1 VKIKNS
7 QKIFLHV
14 KLSGQI
20 KFFIKSCVIFSI
32 LSFGFSL
39 TGSAFH
45 ADDSSIIGSPLIVSN
60 PSLEHIFGH
69 ILFGMIA
76 GAISL
81 SLRYVFL
88 SGALA
93 LLLDA
98 DHLLQFF
105 NVEMISRSVH
115 SFPFAIIIAVIMLYV
130 FGKKDYRLA
139 AISFSAIISH
149 IAFDTWLAG
158 QIYPGSTSGFPLLSP
173 FTVEI
178 FRFQGL
184 DWLYLEILAII
195 IVGIIAIL
203 DRKIS
208 IKNHIEK

>member
-1 VKIKNS
+1 M
-7 QKIFLHV
+7 FLHV
-14 KLSGQI
+14 KISGQV
-20 KFFIKSCVIFSI
+20 KFFIKSCAIFSI

-39 TGSAFH
+39 TGFLFP
-45 ADDSSIIGSPLIVSN
+45 DDSSIIGDPLLVSSL
-60 PSLEHIFGH
+60 SLEHILGH
-69 ILFGMIA
+69 IFFGMIA
-76 GAISL
+76 GVL
-81 SLRYVFL
+81 SLRLKYVFVI
-88 SGALA
+88 GAFA

-105 NVEMISRSVH
+105 NVEMISRMVH
-115 SFPFAIIIAVIMLYV
+115 SVPFAIIISVIMLYI

-149 IAFDTWLAG
+149 IAFDVWFVG
-158 QIYPGSTSGFPLLSP
+158 QIYPGSAGGFPLFSP

-178 FRFQGL
+178 LRFQGL
-184 DWLYLEILAII
+184 DWLYLEILAIA

-208 IKNHIEK
+208 IKNHVKK

>member
-1 VKIKNS
+1 M
-7 QKIFLHV
+7 FLHV
-14 KLSGQI
+14 KLSEQI
-20 KFFIKSCVIFSI
+20 KFFIKSCAIFSI

-39 TGSAFH
+39 TGLLFP
-45 ADDSSIIGSPLIVSN
+45 DDPSSSVIGSPLIVSN

-69 ILFGMIA
+69 IFFGMIA

-98 DHLLQFF
+98 DHLLQFLD
-105 NVEMISRSVH
+105 VEMISRIVH
-115 SFPFAIIIAVIMLYV
+115 SLPFAIIIAVIMLYV

-149 IAFDTWLAG
+149 IAFDIWLGG
-158 QIYPGSTSGFPLLSP
+158 QIYPGSTSGFPLFSP

-178 FRFQGL
+178 IKFQGL
-184 DWLYLEILAII
+184 DWLYLEILAI
-195 IVGIIAIL
+195 A
-203 DRKIS
+203 KWIS
-208 IKNHIEK
+208 TAFSFYS

>member
-1 VKIKNS
+1 MKI
-7 QKIFLHV
+7 
-14 KLSGQI
+14 SGQI
-20 KFFIKSCVIFSI
+20 KFVIKSCAIFSI

-39 TGSAFH
+39 TGFLFP
-45 ADDSSIIGSPLIVSN
+45 DDSSIIGDPLIVSN
-60 PSLEHIFGH
+60 PSLEHILGH
-69 ILFGMIA
+69 VFFGMIA
-76 GAISL
+76 GVL
-81 SLRYVFL
+81 SLRLKYVFL
-88 SGALA
+88 IGAFA

-105 NVEMISRSVH
+105 NVEMISRMVH
-115 SFPFAIIIAVIMLYV
+115 SVPFAIIIAVIMLYV

-149 IAFDTWLAG
+149 IAFDVWFAG
-158 QIYPGSTSGFPLLSP
+158 QIYPGSTGGFPLFSP

-178 FRFQGL
+178 IRFQGL
-184 DWLYLEILAII
+184 DWLYLEILAIV

>member
-1 VKIKNS
+1 
-7 QKIFLHV
+7 
-14 KLSGQI
+14 
-20 KFFIKSCVIFSI
+20 
-32 LSFGFSL
+32 
-39 TGSAFH
+39 
-45 ADDSSIIGSPLIVSN
+45 
-60 PSLEHIFGH
+60 
-69 ILFGMIA
+69 MIA

-88 SGALA
+88 TGAFA
-93 LLLDA
+93 ILLDA

-105 NVEMISRSVH
+105 NVEMIARMVH
-115 SFPFAIIIAVIMLYV
+115 SLPFAIIIAVIMLYV

-139 AISFSAIISH
+139 AISFSAILSH
-149 IAFDTWLAG
+149 IAFDIWLNA
-158 QIYPGSTSGFPLLSP
+158 QVFPGSSSGFPLFSP

-178 FRFQGL
+178 IKFQGL
-184 DWLYLEILAII
+184 DWLYLEILAIV

>member
-1 VKIKNS
+1 MKIS
-7 QKIFLHV
+7 E
-14 KLSGQI
+14 QI

-39 TGSAFH
+39 TGFLFP
-45 ADDSSIIGSPLIVSN
+45 DDSYIIGNPLVVSSPT
-60 PSLEHIFGH
+60 LEHIFGH
-69 ILFGMIA
+69 VAFGIIA

-93 LLLDA
+93 LLVDA
-98 DHLLQFF
+98 DHLLQFLD
-105 NVEMISRSVH
+105 VEMISRMVH
-115 SFPFAIIIAVIMLYV
+115 SLPFAIIIAVIMLYV

-158 QIYPGSTSGFPLLSP
+158 QVHPDSTSGFPLFSP
-173 FTVEI
+173 LTLEI
-178 FRFQGL
+178 FQLRGL
-184 DWLYLEILAII
+184 DWLYLEILAVV
-195 IVGIIAIL
+195 IVGIIAVL
-203 DRKIS
+203 NRKIS
-208 IKNHIEK
+208 IKNGIKK

>member
-1 VKIKNS
+1 M
-7 QKIFLHV
+7 FLHMDIS
-14 KLSGQI
+14 KQI

-39 TGSAFH
+39 TGFLFPG
-45 ADDSSIIGSPLIVSN
+45 DSYVIGNPLIVGN

-69 ILFGMIA
+69 VFFGMIA

-81 SLRYVFL
+81 SLRYIFL

-98 DHLLQFF
+98 DHLLQFLD
-105 NVEMISRSVH
+105 VEMIARMVH
-115 SFPFAIIIAVIMLYV
+115 SLPFAIIIAVIMLYV

-139 AISFSAIISH
+139 AISFSAIIAH
-149 IAFDTWLAG
+149 IAFDVWLTG
-158 QIYPGSTSGFPLLSP
+158 QIFPGSTSGFPLFSP

-178 FRFQGL
+178 IEFQGL
-184 DWLYLEILAII
+184 DWLYLEILAIV

>member
-1 VKIKNS
+1 M
-7 QKIFLHV
+7 FLHV
-14 KLSGQI
+14 KISGQI
-20 KFFIKSCVIFSI
+20 KFVIKSCAIFSI
-32 LSFGFSL
+32 LSLGFSL
-39 TGSAFH
+39 TGFLFP
-45 ADDSSIIGSPLIVSN
+45 DDSSIIGDPLIVSN
-60 PSLEHIFGH
+60 PSLEHILGH
-69 ILFGMIA
+69 VFFGMIA
-76 GAISL
+76 GAL
-81 SLRYVFL
+81 SLRLKYVFL
-88 SGALA
+88 IGAFA

-105 NVEMISRSVH
+105 NVEMISRMVH
-115 SFPFAIIIAVIMLYV
+115 SVPFAIIISVIMLYI

-149 IAFDTWLAG
+149 IAYDVLFVG
-158 QIYPGSTSGFPLLSP
+158 QIYPGSTNGFPLFSP

-178 FRFQGL
+178 IKFQGL
-184 DWLYLEILAII
+184 DWLYLEILAIV

>member
-1 VKIKNS
+1 M
-7 QKIFLHV
+7 FLHMDIS
-14 KLSGQI
+14 KQI
-20 KFFIKSCVIFSI
+20 KFFIKSCAIFSI
-32 LSFGFSL
+32 LSFCFSL
-39 TGSAFH
+39 TGFLFP
-45 ADDSSIIGSPLIVSN
+45 DDSYIIGSPFIVSS
-60 PSLEHIFGH
+60 PTPEHILGH
-69 ILFGMIA
+69 VLFGMIA

-105 NVEMISRSVH
+105 DVEMIARMVH
-115 SFPFAIIIAVIMLYV
+115 SLPFAIIIAVIMLYI

-139 AISFSAIISH
+139 AISFSAIVSH
-149 IAFDTWLAG
+149 IAYDILFVG
-158 QIYPGSTSGFPLLSP
+158 QIYPGSASGFPLFSP

-178 FRFQGL
+178 IKFQGL
-184 DWLYLEILAII
+184 DWLYLEILAIVI
-195 IVGIIAIL
+195 IGVIAIL

-208 IKNHIEK
+208 IKKHIEK

>member
-1 VKIKNS
+1 MFYRVKIS
-7 QKIFLHV
+7 E
-14 KLSGQI
+14 QI

-39 TGSAFH
+39 TGFLFP
-45 ADDSSIIGSPLIVSN
+45 DDSYIIGNPFIVSS
-60 PSLEHIFGH
+60 PTLEHIFGH
-69 ILFGMIA
+69 VAFGIIA

-93 LLLDA
+93 LLVDA
-98 DHLLQFF
+98 DHLLQFL
-105 NVEMISRSVH
+105 NVEMISRMTH
-115 SFPFAIIIAVIMLYV
+115 SIPFAIIIAIVMLYV

-149 IAFDTWLAG
+149 IAFDVWLTEQVFPAA
-158 QIYPGSTSGFPLLSP
+158 SGTFPLFSP

-178 FRFQGL
+178 IKLQGL
-184 DWLYLEILAII
+184 DWLYLEILAIV

-208 IKNHIEK
+208 IKNHVEK

>member
-1 VKIKNS
+1 M
-7 QKIFLHV
+7 FLHV

-20 KFFIKSCVIFSI
+20 KFFIKTCVIFSV

-39 TGSAFH
+39 TGFLFP
-45 ADDSSIIGSPLIVSN
+45 DDSYVIGNPLIVGN

-69 ILFGMIA
+69 VFFGMIA

-81 SLRYVFL
+81 SLRYIFL

-98 DHLLQFF
+98 DHLLQFLD
-105 NVEMISRSVH
+105 VEMISRMVH
-115 SFPFAIIIAVIMLYV
+115 SLPFAIIIAVIMLYV

-139 AISFSAIISH
+139 AISFSAIIAH
-149 IAFDTWLAG
+149 IAFDVWLTG
-158 QIYPGSTSGFPLLSP
+158 QIFPGSASGFPLFSP

-178 FRFQGL
+178 IKFQGL
-184 DWLYLEILAII
+184 DWLYLEILAIV

>member
-1 VKIKNS
+1 VKIKNR
-7 QKIFLHV
+7 QKMFLHMDIS
-14 KLSGQI
+14 KQI

-32 LSFGFSL
+32 LSFVFSL
-39 TGSAFH
+39 TGFAFH
-45 ADDSSIIGSPLIVSN
+45 ADDSSIIGNPLIVSN

-69 ILFGMIA
+69 VLFGMIA
-76 GAISL
+76 GAVSL
-81 SLRYVFL
+81 SLKYVFMT
-88 SGALA
+88 GAFA
-93 LLLDA
+93 LLVDA
-98 DHLLQFF
+98 DHLLQFLD
-105 NVEMISRSVH
+105 VEMISRSVH
-115 SFPFAIIIAVIMLYV
+115 SFLFAIIIAVIMLYV

-184 DWLYLEILAII
+184 DWLYLEILAIV

-203 DRKIS
+203 SRKIS
-208 IKNHIEK
+208 IKKHIEK

>member
-1 VKIKNS
+1 MI
-7 QKIFLHV
+7 
-14 KLSGQI
+14 LSKEI
-20 KFFIKSCVIFSI
+20 KFFVKSCIIFSV

-39 TGSAFH
+39 IGLLFPDDDSFFH
-45 ADDSSIIGSPLIVSN
+45 AGNPLIVSH
-60 PSLEHIFGH
+60 PSFEHIFGH
-69 ILFGMIA
+69 LSFGMIA

-88 SGALA
+88 SGAFA

-184 DWLYLEILAII
+184 DWLYLEILAIA

-208 IKNHIEK
+208 IKNHIKK

>member
-1 VKIKNS
+1 MI
-7 QKIFLHV
+7 
-14 KLSGQI
+14 LSKEI
-20 KFFIKSCVIFSI
+20 KFFVKSCIIFSV

-39 TGSAFH
+39 TGFLFPD
-45 ADDSSIIGSPLIVSN
+45 ADSFFYAGNPLIVSN
-60 PSLEHIFGH
+60 PTFEHIFGH
-69 ILFGMIA
+69 LSFGMIA

-81 SLRYVFL
+81 SLRYIFL

-98 DHLLQFF
+98 DHLLQFLD
-105 NVEMISRSVH
+105 VEMISRMVH
-115 SFPFAIIIAVIMLYV
+115 SLPFAIIIAVIMLYV

-139 AISFSAIISH
+139 AISFSAIIAH
-149 IAFDTWLAG
+149 IAFDVWLTG
-158 QIYPGSTSGFPLLSP
+158 QIFPGSTSGFPLFSP

-178 FRFQGL
+178 IKFQGL
-184 DWLYLEILAII
+184 DWLYLEILAIV

>member
-1 VKIKNS
+1 MYMS
-7 QKIFLHV
+7 Q
-14 KLSGQI
+14 QI
-20 KFFIKSCVIFSI
+20 KFFIKSCAIFSV

-39 TGSAFH
+39 TGFLFP
-45 ADDSSIIGSPLIVSN
+45 DDTSIIGDPLIVSN
-60 PSLEHIFGH
+60 PTLLHILGHIF
-69 ILFGMIA
+69 FGVIA

-81 SLRYVFL
+81 SLKYVFMT
-88 SGALA
+88 GAFA
-93 LLLDA
+93 LLVDA

-105 NVEMISRSVH
+105 NVEMISRFVH
-115 SFPFAIIIAVIMLYV
+115 SFPFAIIIAVIMLYA

-184 DWLYLEILAII
+184 DWLYLEILAIV
-195 IVGIIAIL
+195 IVGIVAIL
-203 DRKIS
+203 SRKIS

>member
-1 VKIKNS
+1 M
-7 QKIFLHV
+7 FLHV
-14 KLSGQI
+14 KISGQI
-20 KFFIKSCVIFSI
+20 KFVIKSCAIFSI

-39 TGSAFH
+39 TGFLFP
-45 ADDSSIIGSPLIVSN
+45 DDSSIIGDPLIVSN
-60 PSLEHIFGH
+60 PSLEHILGH
-69 ILFGMIA
+69 VFFGMIA
-76 GAISL
+76 GVL
-81 SLRYVFL
+81 SLRLKYVFL
-88 SGALA
+88 IGAFA

-105 NVEMISRSVH
+105 NVEMISRMVH
-115 SFPFAIIIAVIMLYV
+115 SVPFAIIIAVIMLYV

-149 IAFDTWLAG
+149 IAFDVWFVG
-158 QIYPGSTSGFPLLSP
+158 QIYPGSTGGFPLFSP

-178 FRFQGL
+178 IRFQGL
-184 DWLYLEILAII
+184 DWLYLEILAIV

>member
-1 VKIKNS
+1 M
-7 QKIFLHV
+7 FLHV
-14 KLSGQI
+14 KISGQI

-32 LSFGFSL
+32 LSFCFSL
-39 TGSAFH
+39 TGFLFPDYA
-45 ADDSSIIGSPLIVSN
+45 SIIGDPLIVSN
-60 PSLEHIFGH
+60 PSLEHILGH
-69 ILFGMIA
+69 VLFGMIA

-81 SLRYVFL
+81 SLKYVFMA
-88 SGALA
+88 GGFA
-93 LLLDA
+93 LLVDA

-105 NVEMISRSVH
+105 NVEMIARLVH
-115 SFPFAIIIAVIMLYV
+115 SLPFAIIIAVIMLYI

-149 IAFDTWLAG
+149 IAFDVWFVG
-158 QIYPGSTSGFPLLSP
+158 QIYPGSAGMFPLFSP
-173 FTVEI
+173 FTLEI
-178 FRFQGL
+178 IKFQGL
-184 DWLYLEILAII
+184 DWLYLEILAIA

>member
-1 VKIKNS
+1 MKVS
-7 QKIFLHV
+7 E
-14 KLSGQI
+14 QI
-20 KFFIKSCVIFSI
+20 KFFIKACVIFSV

-39 TGSAFH
+39 TGFLFP
-45 ADDSSIIGSPLIVSN
+45 DDSYVIGSPLTVSS
-60 PSLEHIFGH
+60 PTLEHIFGH
-69 ILFGMIA
+69 VAFGMIA

-93 LLLDA
+93 LMVDA

-105 NVEMISRSVH
+105 NVEMISRMSH
-115 SFPFAIIIAVIMLYV
+115 SIPFAIIIAVVMLYV

-139 AISFSAIISH
+139 AISFFAIISH
-149 IAFDTWLAG
+149 IAFDILLIG
-158 QIYPGSTSGFPLLSP
+158 QIYPDGIGRFPLFAP
-173 FTVEI
+173 FTLE
-178 FRFQGL
+178 FFQFQGL
-184 DWLYLEILAII
+184 DWLYLEILAVG

-208 IKNHIEK
+208 IKNYIKK

>member
-1 VKIKNS
+1 MI
-7 QKIFLHV
+7 
-14 KLSGQI
+14 LSEQI

-32 LSFGFSL
+32 LSFSLSL
-39 TGSAFH
+39 TGLLFS
-45 ADDSSIIGSPLIVSN
+45 DDSYILGNPLVVST
-60 PSLEHIFGH
+60 PTLEHIFGH
-69 ILFGMIA
+69 VAFGMIA

-93 LLLDA
+93 LLVDA
-98 DHLLQFF
+98 DHLLQFLD
-105 NVEMISRSVH
+105 VEMIARMIH
-115 SFPFAIIIAVIMLYV
+115 SLPFAIIIAVIMLYV

-149 IAFDTWLAG
+149 IAFDIWFVG
-158 QIYPGSTSGFPLLSP
+158 QLYPGSSGGFPLFSP

-178 FRFQGL
+178 IKFQGL
-184 DWLYLEILAII
+184 DWLYLEILAIA
-195 IVGIIAIL
+195 IVGIIAVL

-208 IKNHIEK
+208 IKNCIKS

>member
-1 VKIKNS
+1 M
-7 QKIFLHV
+7 FLHV
-14 KLSGQI
+14 KMSEQI
-20 KFFIKSCVIFSI
+20 KFFIKTCAIFSI
-32 LSFGFSL
+32 LSFCFSL
-39 TGSAFH
+39 TGFLFPDNSY
-45 ADDSSIIGSPLIVSN
+45 IIGNPLIVSN

-69 ILFGMIA
+69 VFFGMIA

-105 NVEMISRSVH
+105 NVEMISRMIHSV
-115 SFPFAIIIAVIMLYV
+115 PFAIIIGVIMLYI

-149 IAFDTWLAG
+149 IAFDVWFVG
-158 QIYPGSTSGFPLLSP
+158 QIYPGSASGFPLLSP

-178 FRFQGL
+178 IKFQGF
-184 DWLYLEILAII
+184 DWLYLEILAIA

-203 DRKIS
+203 NRKIS

>member
-1 VKIKNS
+1 MRLNVDKSN
-7 QKIFLHV
+7 QL
-14 KLSGQI
+14 
-20 KFFIKSCVIFSI
+20 KFFIKSCIIFTI
-32 LSFGFSL
+32 LSFSFSL
-39 TGSAFH
+39 TRFFFPDESY
-45 ADDSSIIGSPLIVSN
+45 IIGSPLIVSN

-76 GAISL
+76 GAVSL

-88 SGALA
+88 TGAFA
-93 LLLDA
+93 ILLDA

-105 NVEMISRSVH
+105 NIEMIGRMVH
-115 SFPFAIIIAVIMLYV
+115 SVPFALIIAVIMIYV

-149 IAFDTWLAG
+149 IAFDTWFVG
-158 QIYPGSTSGFPLLSP
+158 QLYPGSSGGFPLFSP

-178 FRFQGL
+178 IKFQGL
-184 DWLYLEILAII
+184 DWLYLEILAIA

-203 DRKIS
+203 NHKIS
-208 IKNHIEK
+208 IKNYVGN

>member
-1 VKIKNS
+1 M
-7 QKIFLHV
+7 FLHV

-39 TGSAFH
+39 TGFLFP
-45 ADDSSIIGSPLIVSN
+45 DDPSSSVIGNPLIVSN

-69 ILFGMIA
+69 IFFGMIA

-98 DHLLQFF
+98 DHLLQFLD
-105 NVEMISRSVH
+105 VEMISRMVH
-115 SFPFAIIIAVIMLYV
+115 SLPFAIIIAVIMLYV

-149 IAFDTWLAG
+149 IAFDIWLGG
-158 QIYPGSTSGFPLLSP
+158 QIYPGSTTGFPLLSP

-178 FRFQGL
+178 FQFQGL
-184 DWLYLEILAII
+184 DWLYLEILAIA